1 MTVGPFPRK
10 GNENLAGPDLPRI
23 DCGSPDGP
31 VGRMDQPSA
40 GYGGNLGGGQGER
53 PRSRPRLRLAGVS
66 HLSSFAQG
74 TAPDVGGAAHPSGAA
89 DEPALCEGLR
99 VGPEGLAVP
108 EALLDRGGIPRL
120 ATASVATR
128 RNNW

>member
-53 PRSRPRLRLAGVS
+53 PRSRPRLRLAGVG
-66 HLSSFAQG
+66 HLTSFAQG
-74 TAPDVGGAAHPSGAA
+74 TAPDVGRPAHPCDLGVGAPLLA
-89 DEPALCEGLR
+89 ALGE
-99 VGPEGLAVP
+99 GPEGLAAAPDGLAV
-108 EALLDRGGIPRL
+108 ALL
-120 ATASVATR
+120 
-128 RNNW
+128 